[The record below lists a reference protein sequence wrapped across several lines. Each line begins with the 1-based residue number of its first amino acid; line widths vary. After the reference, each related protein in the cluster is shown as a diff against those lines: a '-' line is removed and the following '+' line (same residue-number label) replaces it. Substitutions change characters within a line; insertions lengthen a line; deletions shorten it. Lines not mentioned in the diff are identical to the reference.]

1 MLEERAGR
9 RLRDDED
16 GLGGGIEA
24 GWGRGWM
31 IEAGLDDR
39 GGAGMIEAG
48 LGISMTFFERK
59 KPGDSKISGQRLLHF
74 THNYSL
80 KY

>member
-1 MLEERAGR
+1 MSVGGRAGK

-24 GWGRGWM
+24 GWGG
-31 IEAGLDDR
+31 AGL
-39 GGAGMIEAG
+39 IEAG
-48 LGISMTFFERK
+48 LGISMTFFELKNPEIRK
-59 KPGDSKISGQRLLHF
+59 SPGKDCFIAPILHF